1 MEIGLI
7 DLYDYSL
14 TKISEIAMAANFLQ
28 ITELIKQI
36 EYTLQLRLSR
46 KNWLKIMSIAEA
58 SAYTKLEQYSAA
70 FGLLSF
76 KEMKTDYIKSLEKLY
91 WYLSHSYIDAWSEL
105 EVFKFGL
112 KWVTAK
118 ETAGDSIMLIL
129 CCLDIRRLTTRD
141 LVEIKMLMEPYE
153 LSLAAKVVDC
163 LHEVSITNCGVS
175 VTNIT
180 ENKEKLCEMFTVRV
194 YTEVLNLVKESKSRN
209 LKHTAAVS
217 FWTKKEHK
225 DEKKRPHLVTTSL
238 GSYHYLY
245 KFSEQSGFE
254 SWLQIAEKNL
264 WGWGFTQWGP
274 MRIIVV
280 CGEHGRGTGLFMRD
294 VKVYDILKKEWISHG
309 VQLPSGRHAGL
320 TVLGDSL
327 FIVGGVGAFRSVS
340 YRQTSLRFFLILTVD
355 MLAR

>member
-1 MEIGLI
+1 MEVGLI

-58 SAYTKLEQYSAA
+58 SAYTTLEQYAAA

-76 KEMKTDYIKSLEKLY
+76 KEMSSDNIKSLEKLY
-91 WYLSHSYIDAWSEL
+91 WYLSHPYVDTWSEL

-118 ETAGDSIMLIL
+118 ETPGDSIMLIL
-129 CCLDIRRLTTRD
+129 CCLDLRRLTTSD
-141 LVEIKMLMEPYE
+141 LFEIKRLMKPHE

-163 LHEVSITNCGVS
+163 LHEVSITNCVLS
-175 VTNIT
+175 VAIIT
-180 ENKEKLCEMFTVRV
+180 ENKEKLCEMFTDRV
-194 YTEVLNLVKESKSRN
+194 YTEVLNLVKESKSRK
-209 LKHTAAVS
+209 LKYAAAVS

-225 DEKKRPHLVTTSL
+225 DEKKRIHHVTTSL
-238 GSYHYLY
+238 GSYHYMY
-245 KFSEQSGFE
+245 KFTEQSGFE

-264 WGWGFTQWGP
+264 WGWGFTQCGP
-274 MRIIVV
+274 MRVIVA

-294 VKVYDILKKEWISHG
+294 VKVYDVLKKEWISHG
-309 VQLPSGRHAGL
+309 VQLPSCRHAGL

-327 FIVGGVGAFRSVS
+327 FIVGGVGAFRSVC
-340 YRQTSLRFFLILTVD
+340 YRSTSLRFFNLTIE
-355 MLAR
+355 MIAG

>member
-1 MEIGLI
+1 MEVGLI
-7 DLYDYSL
+7 DLYDYTL

-46 KNWLKIMSIAEA
+46 KNWLKIMAIAEA

-76 KEMKTDYIKSLEKLY
+76 KVMNSDNIKSLEQLY
-91 WYLSHSYIDAWSEL
+91 WYLSHPYVDAWSEL

-112 KWVTAK
+112 KWVTAN
-118 ETAGDSIMLIL
+118 ETCGDSIMLIL
-129 CCLDIRRLTTRD
+129 CCLDIRRLTTCD
-141 LVEIKMLMEPYE
+141 IVEIKRLVEPHE

-163 LHEVSITNCGVS
+163 MHEVSITNCGLS

-180 ENKEKLCEMFTVRV
+180 DNKEKLCEMFTDRV
-194 YTEVLNLVKESKSRN
+194 YAEVLNLVKESKSRK
-209 LKHTAAVS
+209 LQYTAAVS
-217 FWTKKEHK
+217 LWTKKEHK
-225 DEKKRPHLVTTSL
+225 DEKKRHLHHAISSL
-238 GSYHYLY
+238 SSCHYMY
-245 KFSEQSGFE
+245 KFTEQSGFE

-264 WGWGFTQWGP
+264 WGWGFAQWGP
-274 MRIIVV
+274 MRVIVA
-280 CGEHGRGTGLFMRD
+280 CGEHGRGTGLFMKD
-294 VKVYDILKKEWISHG
+294 VKVYDVLKKEWINHG

-320 TVLGDSL
+320 TVLGDTL

-340 YRQTSLRFFLILTVD
+340 YRSTS
-355 MLAR
+355 

>member
-1 MEIGLI
+1 MEIGHI

-14 TKISEIAMAANFLQ
+14 TSISEIAMAANFLQ

-36 EYTLQLRLSR
+36 EYTLELRLSR
-46 KNWLKIMSIAEA
+46 KNWIKIMSIAES

-76 KEMKTDYIKSLEKLY
+76 QEMKTDCIKSLEKLY
-91 WYLSHSYIDAWSEL
+91 WYLSHPYLDAWSEL

-112 KWVTAK
+112 QWATAK
-118 ETAGDSIMLIL
+118 ETGGDSIMVIL
-129 CCLDIRRLTTRD
+129 CCLDIQRLTTSD
-141 LVEIKMLMEPYE
+141 LVQIKMLMEPHE
-153 LSLAAKVVDC
+153 LSLAAKVIDC
-163 LHEVSITNCGVS
+163 LHEVSTTNCGLSIRNV
-175 VTNIT
+175 T
-180 ENKEKLCEMFTVRV
+180 ENKEKLCEMFTDRV
-194 YTEVLNLVKESKSRN
+194 YTEVLNLVKESKSRK
-209 LKHTAAVS
+209 LKYTAAVS

-225 DEKKRPHLVTTSL
+225 DEKKRLHLVTTPL
-238 GSYHYLY
+238 GSYHYMY
-245 KFSEQSGFE
+245 RFSEQSGFE

-274 MRIIVV
+274 MRIIVA

-294 VKVYDILKKEWISHG
+294 VKVYDVLKKEWICHG

-340 YRQTSLRFFLILTVD
+340 QI
-355 MLAR
+355 